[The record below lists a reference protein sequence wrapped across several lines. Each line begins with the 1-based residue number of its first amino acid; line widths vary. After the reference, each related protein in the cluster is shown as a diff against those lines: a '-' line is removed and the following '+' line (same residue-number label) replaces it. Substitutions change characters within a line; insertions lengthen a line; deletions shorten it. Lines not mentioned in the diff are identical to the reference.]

1 MVKSSCSPHPGPHH
15 EAPHCFM
22 YRCKETHTQ
31 IQFFFTI
38 RIVLQLDFGDFP
50 CKYMHIWASQVAL
63 VVKNP
68 PANARDLRD
77 LCSIPESGR
86 FPWRRKRQLSP
97 VFLPR
102 ESHGQGSLVG
112 YSPWGLKQLDMTV
125 TTHACMNTQPLPS
138 NLGFLACSFE
148 SSISNSCA

>member
-1 MVKSSCSPHPGPHH
+1 MLNLKCLLDIHIGVMNGTYKSSGWSWKYTFENLQHLGDKMVKSSCSPHPGPHH

-38 RIVLQLDFGDFP
+38 RIVLQLAFEDFP

-68 PANARDLRD
+68 PANASDLRD

-86 FPWRRKRQLSP
+86 FPWRRAWQPTR
-97 VFLPR
+97 VVLPGK
-102 ESHGQGSLVG
+102 SHGLRNLAG
-112 YSPWGLKQLDMTV
+112 YSP
-125 TTHACMNTQPLPS
+125 
-138 NLGFLACSFE
+138 
-148 SSISNSCA
+148 